1 MYQSQIIL
9 LLESY
14 EDITQKAK
22 HAYMEGLIEEASSY
36 YKEAC
41 DISTR
46 LLSFPT
52 ISHDTLK
59 RCVDACSN
67 YFDFCN
73 NPSDDDQNDYLH
85 SVSSM
90 LMGIVASNQE
100 SDMRM
105 AALEAY
111 ADIARLSYL
120 VAKCCRS
127 EKAQSVISDFYQC
140 WTKYSPSLVCFH

>member
-1 MYQSQIIL
+1 M
-9 LLESY
+9 
-14 EDITQKAK
+14 D
-22 HAYMEGLIEEASSY
+22 GFIEEASAY

-41 DISTR
+41 EISTR

-52 ISHDTLK
+52 ISNETLK
-59 RCVDACSN
+59 RCVDACAN
-67 YFDFCN
+67 CFDFCN
-73 NPSDDDQNDYLH
+73 NPEDDEQNEYLD

-90 LMGIVASNQE
+90 LTEIVAGHHE
-100 SDMRM
+100 STMRM

-127 EKAQSVISDFYQC
+127 EKAKSVISDFYQC
-140 WTKYSPSLVCFH
+140 WNRYSPSLVCFH